1 LRFLPGHGSVDRFDP
16 ASQRGP
22 HLQRAGA
29 VGAVGLAIHPEVG
42 LALQG
47 QSQDVD
53 RQGFEDEAVQAFEF
67 VEGSL
72 SLGGGLVGQV
82 VQEIFGSSFEDGSKL
97 FQNRIA
103 IRR

>member
-1 LRFLPGHGSVDRFDP
+1 M
-16 ASQRGP
+16 
-22 HLQRAGA
+22 
-29 VGAVGLAIHPEVG
+29 
-42 LALQG
+42 
-47 QSQDVD
+47 
-53 RQGFEDEAVQAFEF
+53 QAFEF

-103 IRR
+103 VRR